1 MRCVQVQ
8 EMPPNPTHWTFSGL
22 LFSFFLDMFLL
33 HTADSCCLEALCFQ
47 EVSFL
52 FSSSVLES
60 RTVWVFVVT
69 DQKCLGCVAFAATP
83 DAELSCHILL
93 SPLFYV
99 SVCLCCIIN
108 IFLKMHQEK
117 VRGQGHYDLTPVPF
131 LWVNKHKVSCSRRCV
146 PPQALQFHWCWASG
160 DCRCTLCQSSP
171 SILFLLELIHWNH
184 TCWYCDNLLFL
195 HVAACQAVRQLS

>member
-60 RTVWVFVVT
+60 RTVCVFVVT

-83 DAELSCHILL
+83 GSIPDADVSCHILL

-117 VRGQGHYDLTPVPF
+117 VRGQGHYDLTPVSF
-131 LWVNKHKVSCSRRCV
+131 LWVKYLKNASRKFQYMTQHPLKLKDDLVWFRQSKIKVTVTSHPTYSTKKKTNFYNKR
-146 PPQALQFHWCWASG
+146 LTG
-160 DCRCTLCQSSP
+160 
-171 SILFLLELIHWNH
+171 
-184 TCWYCDNLLFL
+184 
-195 HVAACQAVRQLS
+195 

>member
-22 LFSFFLDMFLL
+22 FLFFLDMFLL
-33 HTADSCCLEALCFQ
+33 HTADSCCLETLCFQ

-52 FSSSVLES
+52 FSSSVSES
-60 RTVWVFVVT
+60 RTVCVFVVT

-83 DAELSCHILL
+83 GSIPDAELSCNILL

-117 VRGQGHYDLTPVPF
+117 VRGQGHYDLTPVSF
-131 LWVNKHKVSCSRRCV
+131 L
-146 PPQALQFHWCWASG
+146 
-160 DCRCTLCQSSP
+160 
-171 SILFLLELIHWNH
+171 
-184 TCWYCDNLLFL
+184 
-195 HVAACQAVRQLS
+195 

>member
-1 MRCVQVQ
+1 MFLLRCVQVQ

-22 LFSFFLDMFLL
+22 FFSFFLDILL

-52 FSSSVLES
+52 FSFSSMLES

-69 DQKCLGCVAFAATP
+69 DQKCLGCVAFAATPGSIP

-108 IFLKMHQEK
+108 IFKKCTKKRSEVK
-117 VRGQGHYDLTPVPF
+117 VTTTSRLSH
-131 LWVNKHKVSCSRRCV
+131 SC
-146 PPQALQFHWCWASG
+146 
-160 DCRCTLCQSSP
+160 
-171 SILFLLELIHWNH
+171 E
-184 TCWYCDNLLFL
+184 
-195 HVAACQAVRQLS
+195 

>member
-22 LFSFFLDMFLL
+22 FLFFLDMFLL

-52 FSSSVLES
+52 FSSSVSES
-60 RTVWVFVVT
+60 RTVWVLVVT

-108 IFLKMHQEK
+108 ILKKCTKKRSEVK
-117 VRGQGHYDLTPVPF
+117 VTTTSRLSH
-131 LWVNKHKVSCSRRCV
+131 SC
-146 PPQALQFHWCWASG
+146 
-160 DCRCTLCQSSP
+160 
-171 SILFLLELIHWNH
+171 E
-184 TCWYCDNLLFL
+184 
-195 HVAACQAVRQLS
+195 

>member
-83 DAELSCHILL
+83 GSIPDAELSCHILL

-108 IFLKMHQEK
+108 ILKKCTKKRSEVKVTTTSRLSHSCEWTNTKSVAVVAVFHHKLFSFTGVELQVIVVAPCVKALHQ
-117 VRGQGHYDLTPVPF
+117 
-131 LWVNKHKVSCSRRCV
+131 SCSY
-146 PPQALQFHWCWASG
+146 
-160 DCRCTLCQSSP
+160 
-171 SILFLLELIHWNH
+171 WNWF
-184 TCWYCDNLLFL
+184 TGIT
-195 HVAACQAVRQLS
+195 HVDTVITFFFFM